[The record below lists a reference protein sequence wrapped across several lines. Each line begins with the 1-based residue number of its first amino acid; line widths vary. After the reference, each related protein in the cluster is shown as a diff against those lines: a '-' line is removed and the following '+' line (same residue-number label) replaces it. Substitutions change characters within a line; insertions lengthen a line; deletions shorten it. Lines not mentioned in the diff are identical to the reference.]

1 MICKKILDYQQENY
15 AQCIDLDTEKTGR
28 VSQLCH
34 VNSICENEIELESY
48 AFSNQKVLYNTDLG
62 NINECMK
69 DIISDS
75 DNDNLQVINASFEQD
90 NTSNFEPVVLHD
102 IVFNSGFPNY
112 LHERIPLHTTLNI
125 PLWRSMLI
133 DYSDH
138 EIVEFLE
145 FGWPIGYVKPDLPLT
160 TVKNHRS
167 ALYFSE
173 HTADYIQKELS
184 YNALVG
190 PFERN
195 PFSVPLSTAPLSSVP
210 KKDSTDRRTIMD
222 LSFPLGTSVNDGIP
236 KYTYMGDPFKLHY
249 PATDNLVELINEKGP
264 KCLLYKV
271 DIKRCYRWLPVDPYD
286 YHLLGLVW
294 NSKLYFDTKIP
305 FGLRTGAMAAQRT
318 TNAIMHMYR
327 NMGYNGVNYIDDI
340 GTAETVDKA
349 EEGYDNLKNPI
360 NNLGFEIA
368 EQKCCSP
375 STSMI
380 FLGKQFDS
388 VNMSISIPADKL
400 TEIRQII
407 EKLLLKKTVTRKKL
421 ESIIGKLSCIADCI
435 RSARLF
441 ISRLLNLLRTVY
453 RKSHHINLNTEAKKD
468 LNGF

>member
-1 MICKKILDYQQENY
+1 MIV
-15 AQCIDLDTEKTGR
+15 DTLGG
-28 VSQLCH
+28 
-34 VNSICENEIELESY
+34 IC
-48 AFSNQKVLYNTDLG
+48 
-62 NINECMK
+62 
-69 DIISDS
+69 
-75 DNDNLQVINASFEQD
+75 
-90 NTSNFEPVVLHD
+90 
-102 IVFNSGFPNY
+102 
-112 LHERIPLHTTLNI
+112 
-125 PLWRSMLI
+125 
-133 DYSDH
+133 
-138 EIVEFLE
+138 
-145 FGWPIGYVKPDLPLT
+145 
-160 TVKNHRS
+160 
-167 ALYFSE
+167 
-173 HTADYIQKELS
+173 
-184 YNALVG
+184 
-190 PFERN
+190 
-195 PFSVPLSTAPLSSVP
+195 
-210 KKDSTDRRTIMD
+210 
-222 LSFPLGTSVNDGIP
+222 IP
-236 KYTYMGDPFKLHY
+236 KDTYMGDPFKLHY
-249 PATDNLVELINEKGP
+249 PATDNLVQLINEKDP

-271 DIKRCYRWLPVDPYD
+271 NIKHCYRWLPVDPYD

-305 FGLRTGAMAAQRT
+305 YGLRTGGMAAQRT

-327 NMGYNGVNYIDDI
+327 NMGYNSVNYIDDI

-349 EEGYDNLKNPI
+349 EEVYDNLKNLI

-400 TEIRQII
+400 TEIKQII

-421 ESIIGKLSCIADCI
+421 ESIIGKLSYIADCI

-468 LNGF
+468 LKWYLKFMTEFNGRTTIPDHLWSEPDQLMQTDASLL

>member
-1 MICKKILDYQQENY
+1 
-15 AQCIDLDTEKTGR
+15 
-28 VSQLCH
+28 
-34 VNSICENEIELESY
+34 
-48 AFSNQKVLYNTDLG
+48 
-62 NINECMK
+62 
-69 DIISDS
+69 
-75 DNDNLQVINASFEQD
+75 
-90 NTSNFEPVVLHD
+90 
-102 IVFNSGFPNY
+102 
-112 LHERIPLHTTLNI
+112 
-125 PLWRSMLI
+125 
-133 DYSDH
+133 
-138 EIVEFLE
+138 
-145 FGWPIGYVKPDLPLT
+145 
-160 TVKNHRS
+160 
-167 ALYFSE
+167 
-173 HTADYIQKELS
+173 
-184 YNALVG
+184 
-190 PFERN
+190 
-195 PFSVPLSTAPLSSVP
+195 
-210 KKDSTDRRTIMD
+210 
-222 LSFPLGTSVNDGIP
+222 
-236 KYTYMGDPFKLHY
+236 
-249 PATDNLVELINEKGP
+249 
-264 KCLLYKV
+264 
-271 DIKRCYRWLPVDPYD
+271 
-286 YHLLGLVW
+286 
-294 NSKLYFDTKIP
+294 
-305 FGLRTGAMAAQRT
+305 MAAQRT

-407 EKLLLKKTVTRKKL
+407 EKLLKKTVTRKKL